1 MRTTYEYNYNNKIK
15 EISIWD
21 IIRIK
26 GDKRN
31 E

>member
-1 MRTTYEYNYNNKIK
+1 MRTTYKYNYNNKIK

-26 GDKRN
+26 GDERN

>member
-1 MRTTYEYNYNNKIK
+1 MRTTYKYNYNNKIK

-21 IIRIK
+21 IIKIK
-26 GDKRN
+26 EKNN

>member
-1 MRTTYEYNYNNKIK
+1 MRTTYKYNYNNKIK

-21 IIRIK
+21 IIK
-26 GDKRN
+26 EKKYN